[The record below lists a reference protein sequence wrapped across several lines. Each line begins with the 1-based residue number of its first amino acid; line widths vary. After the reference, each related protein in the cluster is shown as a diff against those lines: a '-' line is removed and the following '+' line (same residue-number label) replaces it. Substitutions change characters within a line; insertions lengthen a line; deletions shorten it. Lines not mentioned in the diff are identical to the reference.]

1 MTAKILDAEGNWVDK
16 VENTDFTVDRERGI
30 VTFTTAP
37 GESPVKGQDNV
48 QITASKVREDYLD
61 AINKCTI
68 AAVYGVGG
76 STDRVFL
83 SGNAAKPG
91 IDWYSN
97 FEDPAFFP
105 DTSYTKLV
113 PGRRRSDR
121 LCRSEQHAGRLS
133 STEPATN
140 EMWWCGAVLWM
151 RTATPCSG
159 SAIP

>member
-1 MTAKILDAEGNWVDK
+1 MDK

-76 STDRVFL
+76 STDRGVPQRQRSQAGHRL
-83 SGNAAKPG
+83 VQQLRGSRPSSLTPAIPSWCGTAAK
-91 IDWYSN
+91 
-97 FEDPAFFP
+97 
-105 DTSYTKLV
+105 
-113 PGRRRSDR
+113 
-121 LCRSEQHAGRLS
+121 
-133 STEPATN
+133 
-140 EMWWCGAVLWM
+140 
-151 RTATPCSG
+151 
-159 SAIP
+159 